1 MARSV
6 KLDELKRNTVLTLV
20 SVGISQRQAALQVG
34 CDPSTVTKLA
44 ARDEAFAEQLL
55 ASQRSSV
62 QSRLEQ
68 VQRHGEKSWRAAA
81 WLLEKCHP
89 HLYGK
94 NAGNVDQRALEEQR
108 QQMIMILGQEIGDA
122 ELLDRIIDRLHELD
136 EPHETKVADAAPAK
150 VTASETSAP
159 TADTMPQ
166 AKMPTDNTQSS
177 QQQQQ
182 QEEQQ
187 RQRHEE
193 QQQQQRKAS
202 MNQILAVAA
211 QLATPTDPSPDEAS
225 KPAMKMDVECYRAR
239 DSLSGYG
246 NTQACAPPG
255 ACAGKTPAARHIPH
269 SQRLALKRLERARRK
284 GKRR

>member
-1 MARSV
+1 MTRAV
-6 KLDELKRNTVLTLV
+6 KLDALKQNTVLTLV

-136 EPHETKVADAAPAK
+136 EPHETTVADAAPAK
-150 VTASETSAP
+150 ITSEKPALAADTAPQANAP
-159 TADTMPQ
+159 TSD
-166 AKMPTDNTQSS
+166 TQSS
-177 QQQQQ
+177 QQQ
-182 QEEQQ
+182 EEQQ
-187 RQRHEE
+187 QQRHEE

-211 QLATPTDPSPDEAS
+211 QLATPTAPSPDQAS
-225 KPAMKMDVECYRAR
+225 KPAMKIDVECYRAR

-284 GKRR
+284 GRRR